1 MKFRGIRHCERFFAK
16 NRVAIHTLKGC
27 GFYYFQK
34 MRKFKWRFFKMANTI
49 AFWSVD
55 FHYFAHCTR
64 NDKKISRHFK
74 FFHNFSLNF
83 AQNLA
88 NFLNFRAHNQKQSR
102 IFNLFL
108 LEFPRPF
115 SDLCNAARS
124 RASGWER
131 SRAALWWRVPQS
143 SGRGFCEFVNLQILK
158 FSRVFKLRN
167 LS

>member
-1 MKFRGIRHCERFFAK
+1 MPRLRALHSQ
-16 NRVAIHTLKGC
+16 L
-27 GFYYFQK
+27 Q
-34 MRKFKWRFFKMANTI
+34 
-49 AFWSVD
+49 
-55 FHYFAHCTR
+55 
-64 NDKKISRHFK
+64 ISCHFK
-74 FFHNFSLNF
+74 FFHNFSFNF

-143 SGRGFCEFVNLQILK
+143 SGRGFCGFVNLQILK
-158 FSRVFKLRN
+158 FSRVLNSAIYHRMYRKFSKPRLFKMLVKRLFIGFKLKNFLKMLKFGLCHCEDLRSVSVAN
-167 LS
+167 PWQSIL